1 MKQEHETFI
10 KDFIESLEDR
20 SAAIFAGAGLSVGA
34 GHVDWKGLLE
44 DIATEI
50 GLDIKKEEDLIA
62 VAQYHYNEKRGR
74 SKLNKKILNIFTDD
88 VEETE
93 NHRILARL
101 AIDTFWTTNYD
112 KLIETS
118 LEKNN
123 MIVDVKHENKQLP
136 TSKYKR
142 DAVVYK
148 MHGDADHPADAI
160 ITRDDYEKYFR
171 THEPFINALR
181 GDLITKTFL
190 FIGFSFNDPN
200 LEYALSRVR
209 LNFGENS
216 SHHYCFVKSV
226 TEKDFEDDKGILNKA
241 DHDYQKRRQE
251 LRLNDLREYHITP
264 VMVES
269 YDEITEILKEI
280 ERRFRMRS
288 IFISGSAEEYGEW
301 GRERSIKLVHKL
313 SAKLVS
319 KQYRIV
325 NGFGWGIGSAVING
339 ALEQIYK
346 NPKKHS
352 EDQLVVKPFPQFPTG
367 DKGLKELWKEYRE
380 RMISLTGIAIFIF
393 GNKKD
398 RNDENQIILADGV
411 KKEFEIALAAGCLP
425 IPIGSTGYMAKE
437 LWDVI
442 TADLPRYYNDV
453 SGIEDDLKALQ
464 EELNAEKV
472 ISIVVRIVDKINK
485 N

>member
-1 MKQEHETFI
+1 MGIKKEHEAFI

-20 SAAIFAGAGLSVGA
+20 KAAIFAGAGLSVGA
-34 GHVDWKGLLE
+34 GYVDWKGLLS
-44 DIATEI
+44 DIADEI

-62 VAQYHYNEKRGR
+62 VAQYHSNENRGR
-74 SKLNKKILNIFTDD
+74 SKLNNKILKIFTED

-93 NHRILARL
+93 NHQILSRL
-101 AIDTFWTTNYD
+101 PIDTYWTTNYD
-112 KLIETS
+112 KLIEST

-123 MIVDVKHENKQLP
+123 LIVDVKHENKQLP

-160 ITRDDYEKYFR
+160 ITRDDYEKYFL
-171 THEPFINALR
+171 THEPFINALK

-209 LNFGENS
+209 LNFGENA

-226 TEKDFEDDKGILNKA
+226 SRDDFGTDPDF
-241 DHDYQKRRQE
+241 DYQKRRQE
-251 LRLNDLREYHITP
+251 LRLNDLREYHINP

-269 YDEITEILKEI
+269 YEEITQILKEI
-280 ERRFRMRS
+280 EQKFRMRS

-301 GRERSIKLVHKL
+301 GRERAVKLVHKL

-352 EDQLVVKPFPQFPTG
+352 EEQLVIKPFPQFATG
-367 DKGLKELWKEYRE
+367 DKELSDLWKEYRE
-380 RMISLTGIAIFIF
+380 RMISLTGIAIFLF
-393 GNKKD
+393 GNKK
-398 RNDENQIILADGV
+398 NPENESEIVLAGGV
-411 KKEFEIALAAGCLP
+411 KKEFEIALKVGCIP
-425 IPIGSTGYMAKE
+425 IPIGSTGYMASQ
-437 LWDVI
+437 LWDEIKSDI
-442 TADLPRYYNDV
+442 TKYFV
-453 SGIEDDLKALQ
+453 GIEGIEEDLNILQ
-464 EELNAEKV
+464 QEQQADKV
-472 ISIVVRIVDKINK
+472 IASVVRIVEAINK